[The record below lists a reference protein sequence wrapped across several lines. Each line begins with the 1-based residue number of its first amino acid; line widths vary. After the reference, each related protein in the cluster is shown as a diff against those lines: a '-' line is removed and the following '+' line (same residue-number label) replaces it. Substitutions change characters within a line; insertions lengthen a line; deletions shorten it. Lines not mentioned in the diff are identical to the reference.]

1 MVEWIMPNKIELN
14 KKELYNLYCIEKYSI
29 LELAD
34 FYKISRTTI
43 SLLLRKYKIPLRT
56 RKEYR
61 QLSFKHLEKFNK
73 EFLTQEYKT
82 KSTITIAKE
91 NNISQSFVASKL
103 RFYGIKLR
111 NLEEASLLRPKE
123 LILKGK
129 NHPFFGKKR
138 PKHSKRMK
146 GKNNPLFGK
155 NRSLATKKKISDT
168 RIKRFQTGEID
179 RTQYT
184 YKKPEWSKQ
193 MKENWKNKDFR
204 QLMIS
209 KSIRSQKK
217 SLNKCE
223 SLLFSVLPNNF
234 VYSGDGSTIID
245 GFNPDFIDKRKKLII
260 EHYGD
265 YWHNL
270 PEWKERDKRRLVSY
284 KNAGYK
290 LLVVWEHELKNLN
303 KVKEKINNFIG
314 E

>member
-1 MVEWIMPNKIELN
+1 MLKKSELD
-14 KKELYNLYCIEKYSI
+14 KKELYNLYCVEKHSI

-34 FYKISRTTI
+34 FYKVSRATI
-43 SLLLRKYKIPLRT
+43 SLLLRKFKIPLRT

-73 EFLTQEYKT
+73 KFLSDEYKT

-111 NLEEASLLRPKE
+111 TLEDASLFRPKE
-123 LILKGK
+123 SILKGK

-138 PKHSKRMK
+138 PGHSKKMK

-155 NRSLATKKKISDT
+155 HHLSKTKKKISIT

-179 RTQYT
+179 RTLYT
-184 YKKPEWSKQ
+184 CKKPEWSKQ

-234 VYSGDGSTIID
+234 VYSGDGSVIID
-245 GFNPDFIDKRKKLII
+245 GFNPDFIDKRRKLII

-270 PEWKERDKRRLVSY
+270 PEWKERDKRRFVSY
-284 KNAGYK
+284 TNAGYK
-290 LLVVWEHELKNLN
+290 LLIIWEHDLVNIN
-303 KVKEKINNFIG
+303 QVKEKINNFIG